1 LEAQDQERHSTYGK
15 LSTLLNQQKQKNKE
29 FTWDDDIP
37 NIWKNKHVPVTTNQP
52 TVSKL
57 SLAMYFRM
65 ASNDFNRL
73 ICLT

>member
-37 NIWKNKHVPVTTNQP
+37 NMEK
-52 TVSKL
+52 
-57 SLAMYFRM
+57 
-65 ASNDFNRL
+65 
-73 ICLT
+73 